1 MTEFISRNYGN
12 EGYEIIIKTDSHEH
26 YRATED
32 FARRLIDHSKPVTN
46 AQKIRAMSDEEITE
60 FVCRNG
66 INTLCDIIC
75 GGECNA
81 IASFKKSG
89 HEACKEIVM
98 NWLEQPAEVDHD

>member
-1 MTEFISRNYGN
+1 MIMDEVKNYPP
-12 EGYEIIIKTDSHEH
+12 YFD
-26 YRATED
+26 YP
-32 FARRLIDHSKPVTN
+32 KPYKPQTN
-46 AQKIRAMSDEEITE
+46 ADQIRAMSDEEITE

-89 HEACKEIVM
+89 DEACEEIVM
-98 NWLEQPAEVDHD
+98 NWLEQPAEEGER